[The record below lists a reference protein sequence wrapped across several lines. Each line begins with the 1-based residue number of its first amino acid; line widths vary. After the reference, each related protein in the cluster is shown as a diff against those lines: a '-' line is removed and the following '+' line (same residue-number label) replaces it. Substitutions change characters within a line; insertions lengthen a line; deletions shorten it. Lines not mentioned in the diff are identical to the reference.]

1 MITGERPRREED
13 EERGR
18 KEEGKASGTR
28 QRGPWLEEREREIE
42 REREEQVGGEAVLY
56 QNLTVTWGNMGP
68 IPICKT
74 GIKSER
80 KISVGNQVSKVNFFS
95 EEVPRTTSYV
105 LIPAESRST

>member
-1 MITGERPRREED
+1 MA
-13 EERGR
+13 RG
-18 KEEGKASGTR
+18 
-28 QRGPWLEEREREIE
+28 ERERE

-56 QNLTVTWGNMGP
+56 QNFTVTWGNMGP